1 MQNTVANFLKNDKQG
16 TMQFDPM
23 EKIFRSVIQE
33 AVEEAGNGLVC
44 HTFGRDNSRY
54 VVVYKNHPTELE
66 LEARR
71 FYDYKEWNKE
81 IEKDFKRKKEEEAAI
96 AEPSTSSISTNNS
109 SDINES
115 SKTASG
121 KKHKMIHLECQ
132 AINTDPNRN
141 FGMVSSE
148 LKKDKRTVEQAL
160 NDIQQKKRLKTQVNN
175 DNNN

>member
-1 MQNTVANFLKNDKQG
+1 MQNTVANFLKNDKVG

-33 AVEEAGNGLVC
+33 AVEEAGSGLIC

-54 VVVYKNHPTELE
+54 IVVYKNHPTDLE

-71 FYDYKEWNKE
+71 FYDYKQWNKD
-81 IEKDFKRKKEEEAAI
+81 IEKGFKRKKEEEAAI
-96 AEPSTSSISTNNS
+96 TEPSTSSISTNNS
-109 SDINES
+109 SDTNES
-115 SKTASG
+115 SKTAS
-121 KKHKMIHLECQ
+121 KKQKLIHLECQ
-132 AINTDPNRN
+132 AINSDPNRS

-160 NDIQQKKRLKTQVNN
+160 NDIQEKRRLKSKGNKDQNN
-175 DNNN
+175 